1 MAKGSIEISDCR
13 MGDIAEIAAIER
25 DSFSGFWPERLFL
38 EEMANPVSR
47 ILVARVVSEDA
58 KRIAGYIVY
67 WLVADELHLQK
78 IAIRRDMRR
87 QGIASLLLREAIKSS
102 SINKTQKATLEVRV
116 SNIPALKLYEKLGFS
131 VKGVRPRYYDD
142 TMEDALI
149 MWNDFN
155 DCLLSE

>member
-1 MAKGSIEISDCR
+1 

-78 IAIRRDMRR
+78 IAIRRDVRR
-87 QGIASLLLREAIKSS
+87 RGIASLLFREAIESS

-116 SNIPALKLYEKLGFS
+116 SNIPALKLYEKFGFS

>member
-1 MAKGSIEISDCR
+1 